1 MSVELR
7 SSPLLA
13 LQLFL
18 HEKGEIG
25 WRVIDPSRNV
35 SVVAEPIVE
44 RLCLNKQTHE
54 AGRLFHGGAFC
65 RNASVA
71 PTPHQTGCCVDR
83 RTDPHSLDVEI
94 ESQVIKWRRPGYLG
108 LSYNIT
114 ICR

>member
-18 HEKGEIG
+18 HGKGEIG
-25 WRVIDPSRNV
+25 WRGIDPSHNV
-35 SVVAEPIVE
+35 SGVAEPISG

-65 RNASVA
+65 CNPGVA
-71 PTPHQTGCCVDR
+71 PTVPSTPAGYVDR
-83 RTDPHSLDVEI
+83 RAGPHSLDVEI
-94 ESQVIKWRRPGYLG
+94 GSQIIK
-108 LSYNIT
+108 
-114 ICR
+114 